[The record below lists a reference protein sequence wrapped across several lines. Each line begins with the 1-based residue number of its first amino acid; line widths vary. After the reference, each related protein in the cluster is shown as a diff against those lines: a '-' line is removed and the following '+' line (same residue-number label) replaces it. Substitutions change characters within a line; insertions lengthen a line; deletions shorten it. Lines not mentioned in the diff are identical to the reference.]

1 MCVFCSFNSFQIL
14 CISYSKDNSIVKVD
28 VAHRFVVHSYN
39 KLIWCDHCGAIM
51 FGLRKQGLKC
61 EGESICYIKLKY
73 LRTSEEMDGTLKI
86 DQVRGDSKSYH
97 PPLGCDLGF
106 NRPTYMVILHIFCN
120 FKKRSVHILGSP
132 WLKVSFTILH
142 RPLLYSI

>member
-73 LRTSEEMDGTLKI
+73 VRTSEEMDGTLKI
-86 DQVRGDSKSYH
+86 DRVRGDSKSYH
-97 PPLGCDLGF
+97 PPLGCDLGLPQAPIYVWSF
-106 NRPTYMVILHIFCN
+106 YISFAIL
-120 FKKRSVHILGSP
+120 RSAP
-132 WLKVSFTILH
+132 
-142 RPLLYSI
+142 SIS